1 MVIKMLKV
9 VLNKNEEKEKLEGF
23 PWVFNNEIINFKGN
37 IINGEVCEV
46 VTSSGEFVAYG
57 FLNTSSKIISG
68 RDSAGLSSGWRAC
81 YE

>member
-37 IINGEVCEV
+37 IINGEV
-46 VTSSGEFVAYG
+46 
-57 FLNTSSKIISG
+57 
-68 RDSAGLSSGWRAC
+68 
-81 YE
+81 